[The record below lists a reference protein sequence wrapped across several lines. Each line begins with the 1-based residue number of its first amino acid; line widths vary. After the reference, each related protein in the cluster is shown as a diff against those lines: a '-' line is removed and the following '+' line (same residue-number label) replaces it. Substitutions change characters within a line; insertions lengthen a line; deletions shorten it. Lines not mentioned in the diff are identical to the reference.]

1 MQDRDNDD
9 RNWRT
14 DRPHRD
20 GRSERGYRGDAA
32 ADTPPGSVP
41 GSSYGAWPGH
51 GPDEWR
57 RGYGGYGVSGRG
69 PSPES
74 GWGPGPAGRP
84 RDMLGYDSGE
94 TSYGV
99 PGEIPYGVSGGATGD
114 VSGADR
120 DRGRGLDSWAVP
132 GPYTGRGP
140 QDYRRSESAIREEVC
155 ERLTRHGQV
164 DASAITVRVEDG
176 EVVLEGDVDSR
187 AAKRM
192 AEDAADSVSGVRDVH
207 NRLRV
212 RHRD

>member
-14 DRPHRD
+14 ARPHRE
-20 GRSERGYRGDAA
+20 GRSERADFERG
-32 ADTPPGSVP
+32 S
-41 GSSYGAWPGH
+41 WPGH
-51 GPDEWR
+51 DPDEWR

-74 GWGPGPAGRP
+74 GWGFGPTGQP
-84 RDMLGYDSGE
+84 TEFQGYDSGE
-94 TSYGV
+94 TPYGV
-99 PGEIPYGVSGGATGD
+99 PGDIPYGVSGG
-114 VSGADR
+114 VSGADSA
-120 DRGRGLDSWAVP
+120 RGRSVDSWAVP

-164 DASAITVRVEDG
+164 DASGINVRVENG

-212 RHRD
+212 RPRD